1 MSKPIYY
8 LVLVSSNTESE
19 ECIMAISFDKHILED
34 MINKNYEPNE
44 DYKFVIRENLKIF
57 QTWLGYD
64 KEKLC
69 NKYCIMW
76 LGYQDKSNNYSKLYA
91 FNRVKRINN
100 GLDYLIENCIVD
112 LSVFYDKINEIELF
126 KNNNISAN
134 PILFDT
140 YYKEGVMNA

>member
-8 LVLVSSNTESE
+8 LVSVSSNTESE

-57 QTWLGYD
+57 QIWLGYD

-69 NKYCIMW
+69 HKYNIMW
-76 LGYQDKSNNYSKLYA
+76 VGYQHKSNNYSKLYA